1 MSKNKEVKEM
11 EVVQDVQEQ
20 KAEAPKPNALLI
32 TVELAEALVGYLRE
46 QKMADVESLV
56 AGIRGSRAVTVTE
69 EPKQEKE
76 A

>member
-20 KAEAPKPNALLI
+20 KAEDPKPNALLI
-32 TVELAEALVGYLRE
+32 TVELAEALVGYLLD
-46 QKMADVESLV
+46 QKMADVEGLV
-56 AGIRGSRAVTVTE
+56 NGIRSSRGVFVTE

>member
-20 KAEAPKPNALLI
+20 KEEAPKPNALLI

-56 AGIRGSRAVTVTE
+56 AGIRGSRAVTVTDE
-69 EPKQEKE
+69 TQAGKE
-76 A
+76 